1 MRVREGGDHVQVHV
15 NLPSRQDA
23 PQRLGGRAQSSK
35 QEGVSARGRRK
46 SSQVKSSQVMSCHVM
61 T

>member
-1 MRVREGGDHVQVHV
+1 MRAREGGDHVQVHV

-35 QEGVSARGRRK
+35 HEGARGRRK
-46 SSQVKSSQVMSCHVM
+46 SSQVKSSQVKSSHVID
-61 T
+61 